1 MKEASEL
8 YHFKTN
14 GQRAAANDSLFQFLS
29 GYRISPAG
37 WGFGE
42 PRTTSGYTSSPRWWL
57 DAAGNM
63 VRQNQNGFATMRIPI
78 SNQRVNAA
86 SRIAGLSPFAPESW
100 CAYLQSVRN
109 FWGEHGWLTDHVPYL
124 YALDEPSLAG
134 MGLVG
139 RQAASAHSCFPG
151 AKVLVTGNPM
161 PSNRFLWDNEDGDDV
176 DIWAVLSRRW
186 YGQFNA
192 PRGRLASIQKVR
204 RAGKSA
210 WSYTFHGVAGT
221 PGYALTEPLSD
232 PRVFLLWNALEGIP
246 GTLYGQ
252 GVTSYHSDDVFNS
265 LQQHGEFV
273 LVYPGEHTPDRERAP
288 RTDPGRDRG
297 LGPLRHRPPPL
308 RPDDGATDPRR
319 RRTLQ
324 HDRLPARSSPAPR
337 AASST
342 AARSTRGPSG
352 RTTPRPQRRSRPR
365 TCGRCD

>member
-1 MKEASEL
+1 
-8 YHFKTN
+8 
-14 GQRAAANDSLFQFLS
+14 
-29 GYRISPAG
+29 
-37 WGFGE
+37 
-42 PRTTSGYTSSPRWWL
+42 
-57 DAAGNM
+57 M

-78 SNQRVNAA
+78 SNQRVSAA

-139 RQAASAHSCFPG
+139 RQAASAHSCFAG
-151 AKVLVTGNPM
+151 AQVLVTGNPM
-161 PSNRFLWDNEDGDDV
+161 PSNRFLWDDKDGDDV

-192 PRGRLASIQKVR
+192 PRGRLATIQKVR

-232 PRVFLLWNALEGIP
+232 PRMFLLWNALEGIP

-265 LQQHGEFV
+265 LRQHGEFV
-273 LVYPGEHTPDRERAP
+273 LVYPGEHSPDRERAA

-297 LGPLRHRPPPL
+297 LGHPRHRPPPL
-308 RPDDGATDPRR
+308 RPDDGAADPRR
-319 RRTLQ
+319 RRSLQ
-324 HDRLPARSSPAPR
+324 HDRLRHDPRLHDGLRARRRHAVLLAPVVARRRDRGEDRGRAPAGAATSLALIARSC
-337 AASST
+337 
-342 AARSTRGPSG
+342 AARARRLDDALARRERS
-352 RTTPRPQRRSRPR
+352 PR
-365 TCGRCD
+365 